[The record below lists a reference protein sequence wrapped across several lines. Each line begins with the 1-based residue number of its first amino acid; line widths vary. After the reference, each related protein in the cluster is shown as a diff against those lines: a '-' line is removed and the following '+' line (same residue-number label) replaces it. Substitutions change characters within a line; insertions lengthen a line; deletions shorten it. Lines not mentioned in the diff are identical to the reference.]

1 MNLNEL
7 AAIDKNICLGKAL
20 MFYNWP
26 DEDMSASNMKRV
38 YRAVSSKVPFVS
50 VSEIWRFFVFLI
62 QFEHT
67 FPPDIEFGKLGSS
80 LI

>member
-7 AAIDKNICLGKAL
+7 TAIDKNICLRKVL
-20 MFYNWP
+20 IFYNWT
-26 DEDMSASNMKRV
+26 DEDMSASKMRRIH
-38 YRAVSSKVPFVS
+38 RAAASKVPFIS
-50 VSEIWRFFVFLI
+50 AFEIWKFFVSLI

-67 FPPDIEFGKLGSS
+67 FPLDIEFGKLGSS